1 MLPTINIRL
10 HAALEKFL
18 DPSCIFMR
26 FFDSLKKFSTKLLH
40 IMLLES
46 LLIVPLE
53 ASKKWLGIAS
63 FVFSLEV
70 DK

>member
-53 ASKKWLGIAS
+53 ASKK
-63 FVFSLEV
+63 
-70 DK
+70 